1 MGVQALTQYQ
11 HRIEEAKKRDHRVV
25 GTQQE
30 LFFFHILSP
39 GSCFFQPH
47 GARIFNELIK
57 YMRARSPP
65 PRDTSA

>member
-1 MGVQALTQYQ
+1 MQALTQYQ

-30 LFFFHILSP
+30 LFFFHTLSP

-47 GARIFNELIK
+47 GACIFNELIK
-57 YMRARSPP
+57 FIRVRPATRLRARV
-65 PRDTSA
+65 